1 MFSESEIQAM
11 REAIRRAFLDEL
23 LPLIQS
29 VLGRIESQPTTLLSR
44 DEAAQLLGVSVQT
57 VATLIREGTMPH
69 VKIRRRVLIPRQAI
83 CDYMEQA
90 SGSSRKEERP

>member
-29 VLGRIESQPTTLLSR
+29 VLGRIDS
-44 DEAAQLLGVSVQT
+44 
-57 VATLIREGTMPH
+57 
-69 VKIRRRVLIPRQAI
+69 
-83 CDYMEQA
+83 
-90 SGSSRKEERP
+90 